1 MEAIGRVPYA
11 SGGIVIPG
19 DPGLPLVVI
28 TVLVVD
34 DRRMA
39 RRIASRI
46 LSEEGFRVL
55 EADGEEE
62 AMEVLAQAHGRVDL
76 VILDVVLQSGDGV
89 ALGRGIRA
97 EWPDQA
103 LMYMSA
109 FPAEVMTRHGLDTLD
124 VPFLA
129 KPFTRSELLGK
140 VSEALTL
147 PKRSTIERPKPT
159 QP

>member
-1 MEAIGRVPYA
+1 VVPLD
-11 SGGIVIPG
+11 S
-19 DPGLPLVVI
+19 GLPLVVI

-39 RRIASRI
+39 RRVASRI

-55 EADGEEE
+55 EADGAEE
-62 AMEVLAQAHGRVDL
+62 AMEVLAQARGRVD
-76 VILDVVLQSGDGV
+76 VVVLDVVLQSGDGV
-89 ALGRGIRA
+89 TLGRNIRA

-103 LMYMSA
+103 LLYMSA

-140 VSEALTL
+140 VSEALAL
-147 PKRSTIERPKPT
+147 PKRPTVERPRPT
-159 QP
+159 QS

>member
-1 MEAIGRVPYA
+1 VVPLD
-11 SGGIVIPG
+11 S
-19 DPGLPLVVI
+19 GLPLVMI

-39 RRIASRI
+39 RRVASRI

-55 EADGEEE
+55 EADGAEE
-62 AMEVLAQAHGRVDL
+62 AMEVLAQARGRVD
-76 VILDVVLQSGDGV
+76 VVVLDVVLQSGDGV
-89 ALGRGIRA
+89 TLGRNIRA

-103 LMYMSA
+103 LLYMSA

-140 VSEALTL
+140 VSEALAL
-147 PKRSTIERPKPT
+147 PKRPTVERPRPT